1 MSLKEDSYHFR
12 LTDVVEKKEDR
23 QLTFQYY
30 GQFLADSKR
39 ENGKFPQSK

>member
-23 QLTFQYY
+23 QLTFQYRFFKKGVVGY
-30 GQFLADSKR
+30 WA
-39 ENGKFPQSK
+39 